1 MRVLS
6 IDGGG
11 IRGLIPALVLSELE
25 RRAGRRTFE
34 LFDLIAGTSTGGI
47 LACALCAPD
56 PLPATEL
63 VKLYEEEGPEIFDR
77 SIFQRVKSAEGL
89 LDEKYDDAALDR
101 ALERFL
107 GHKRLAESKPDLIV
121 PSYDMSLPGP
131 YFFKTTKAKETP
143 ETDDFPLSVVARS
156 TSAAPT
162 YFEPLRTGEKA
173 LVDGG
178 VFATNPAMCA
188 VAEVLNRED
197 LRPRDVVLLS
207 LGTGERTHKRPFDE
221 IKDWGLAAWA
231 RPILNV
237 VFDGVSD
244 AANYQLERV
253 LTKERYYRFQVE
265 LTLASDDLDD
275 AGEDNLRDLRR
286 QAEELVRARSAD
298 LDQVLALLKLGRGLT
313 PVVRSS

>member
-1 MRVLS
+1 MRVLA

-11 IRGLIPALVLSELE
+11 IRGLIPALVLTELE
-25 RRAGRRTFE
+25 RRAGRRVFE

-56 PLPATEL
+56 ALPASEL

-77 SIFQRVKSAEGL
+77 SLFQRIRSAEGL

-107 GHKRLAESKPDLIV
+107 GHKRLSETRPDLIV
-121 PSYDMSLPGP
+121 PAYDTALPGP
-131 YFFKTTKAKETP
+131 YFFKTTKARETP
-143 ETDDFPLSVVARS
+143 DDDDFPLSIVARA

-162 YFEPLRTGEKA
+162 YFEPVESRERA

-188 VAEVLNRED
+188 LAEVLNIEGVS
-197 LRPRDVVLLS
+197 PRDVVLLS
-207 LGTGERTHKRPFDE
+207 LGTGERTHKRSFEE
-221 IKDWGLAAWA
+221 IKDWGLAMWA
-231 RPILNV
+231 RPILDV

-244 AANYQLERV
+244 AVNYQLERV
-253 LTKERYYRFQVE
+253 LTGERYLRLQVE
-265 LTLASDDLDD
+265 LTLASDDLDN
-275 AGEDNLRDLRR
+275 ASEGNLAKLRGHAEDLLRDRD
-286 QAEELVRARSAD
+286 AD
-298 LDQVLALLKLGRGLT
+298 LDKMLARL
-313 PVVRSS
+313 

>member
-1 MRVLS
+1 MRVLA

-11 IRGLIPALVLSELE
+11 IRGLIPAVVLTELE

-56 PLPATEL
+56 SLPASEL
-63 VKLYEEEGPEIFDR
+63 VKLYEEEGPHIFDR
-77 SIFQRVKSAEGL
+77 SLFQRIRSAEGL

-253 LTKERYYRFQVE
+253 LTTERYYRFQVE

-286 QAEELVRARSAD
+286 QAEELVQARSAD